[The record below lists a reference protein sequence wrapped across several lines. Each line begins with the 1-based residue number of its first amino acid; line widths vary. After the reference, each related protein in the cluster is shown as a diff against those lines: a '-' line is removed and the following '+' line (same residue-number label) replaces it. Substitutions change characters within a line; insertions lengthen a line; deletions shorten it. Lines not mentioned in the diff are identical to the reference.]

1 MLAMDRSNP
10 EAHHGSRDGGAIVR
24 VQGPSPSPKIRD
36 PSQIWP
42 PSAATPCR
50 TRIVMRGR
58 RMRCSSESVEVHRGL
73 GPDGYGDVRLVT
85 GVAMLAPQAFPDV
98 ELRTA
103 DIFA

>member
-1 MLAMDRSNP
+1 
-10 EAHHGSRDGGAIVR
+10 
-24 VQGPSPSPKIRD
+24 
-36 PSQIWP
+36 
-42 PSAATPCR
+42 
-50 TRIVMRGR
+50 MRGR

-73 GPDGYGDVRLVT
+73 GPDGYGDVRLVA